1 MKQALGMI
9 ETKGLVAMF
18 EAADA
23 MLKAANVTFAGWV
36 PVGSGLVTAFVEGD
50 VAAVKAA
57 TDVGAS
63 AARRVGEVS
72 CVQVIPRPHDDLD
85 KFVQAATKKPAPAPP
100 NGKKDPGNAVGLVE
114 TRGLVGVIEG
124 SDAMV
129 KAAGVEL
136 VRVVEIGGG
145 FVTSVVRGDV
155 GSVRAAVDAG
165 TEAAKRAGDF
175 VASHIIARPHDGL
188 IEGMLR

>member
-23 MLKAANVTFAGWV
+23 MLKAANVTLVGWV
-36 PVGSGLVTAFVEGD
+36 PVGSGLVAAAIEGD

-57 TDVGAS
+57 SDVGAA

-72 CVQVIPRPHDDLD
+72 CVQVIPRPNDGLE
-85 KFVQAATKKPAPAPP
+85 KFWPKKAPVEGQKPDA
-100 NGKKDPGNAVGLVE
+100 GNALGLLE
-114 TRGLVGVIEG
+114 TRGLVGLIEG

-129 KAAGVEL
+129 KAAGVTL
-136 VRVVEIGGG
+136 VKTIEIGGG
-145 FVTSVVRGDV
+145 FVTAVVRGDV

-165 TEAAKRAGDF
+165 AEAVRRCGEL
-175 VASHIIARPHDGL
+175 VSSHVIPRPHDGL
-188 IEGMLR
+188 VEGMLR

>member
-1 MKQALGMI
+1 MI

-23 MLKAANVTFAGWV
+23 MLKAANVTLTGWV

-57 TDVGAS
+57 TDVGSA

-72 CVQVIPRPHDDLD
+72 SVQVIPRPHDDLD
-85 KFVQAATKKPAPAPP
+85 KFVQSAAKKPAAPVP
-100 NGKKDPGNAVGLVE
+100 TNGVKKDPGNAVGLVE
-114 TRGLVGVIEG
+114 TRGLVGLIEG

-129 KAAGVEL
+129 KAAGVDL
-136 VRVVEIGGG
+136 VRLVEIGGG
-145 FVTSVVRGDV
+145 FVTAVVRGDV

-165 TEAAKRAGDF
+165 AEAAKRAGEL

>member
-23 MLKAANVTFAGWV
+23 MLKAANVTFSGWV

-57 TDVGAS
+57 TDVGAA
-63 AARRVGEVS
+63 AARRVGEVA

-85 KFVQAATKKPAPAPP
+85 KFVQAATKRP
-100 NGKKDPGNAVGLVE
+100 
-114 TRGLVGVIEG
+114 
-124 SDAMV
+124 
-129 KAAGVEL
+129 
-136 VRVVEIGGG
+136 
-145 FVTSVVRGDV
+145 
-155 GSVRAAVDAG
+155 AAVDGAKKDSGNALGLLETQG
-165 TEAAKRAGDF
+165 TRRRD
-175 VASHIIARPHDGL
+175 
-188 IEGMLR
+188 

>member
-9 ETKGLVAMF
+9 ETKGLVALF
-18 EAADA
+18 EATDA
-23 MLKAANVTFAGWV
+23 MLKAANVTFTGWT

-57 TDVGAS
+57 SDVGAS

-72 CVQVIPRPHDDLD
+72 SVQVIPRPHDDLD
-85 KFVQAATKKPAPAPP
+85 KMIASAVKKPAAAPADA
-100 NGKKDPGNAVGLVE
+100 KKDSANALGLLE

-124 SDAMV
+124 SDAMC
-129 KAAGVEL
+129 KAAGVDL
-136 VRVVEIGGG
+136 VRIVEIGGG
-145 FVTSVVRGDV
+145 FVTTVVRGDV

-165 TEAAKRAGDF
+165 AEAAKRAGEL
-175 VASHIIARPHDGL
+175 VASHVIARPHDGL
-188 IEGMLR
+188 VEGMLR

>member
-18 EAADA
+18 EAADS

-36 PVGSGLVTAFVEGD
+36 PVGSGVVTAVVEGD

-85 KFVQAATKKPAPAPP
+85 KFVQSATKKPAAADA
-100 NGKKDPGNAVGLVE
+100 KKDPANALGLIE
-114 TRGLVGVIEG
+114 TRGLVGVIEA

-129 KAAGVEL
+129 KAAGVDL
-136 VRVVEIGGG
+136 VRLVEIGGG
-145 FVTSVVRGDV
+145 FVTAVVRGDV

-165 TEAAKRAGDF
+165 AEAAKRAGEL

-188 IEGMLR
+188 IEGMLK